1 MALQKLA
8 ENDVLGNSAAHFF
21 KSGNIVRGSEI
32 DGLAEL
38 KDLLPTKGPNGTNV
52 EYDIWYD
59 MADQERIHGYMYTDA
74 MAKFLYIRAAGAYWT
89 HKIMQQASKEPITE
103 EGERIFQDLAENSV
117 DKYKLRKARS
127 QHDFVIFLPGTN
139 IIKEALDWDKM
150 ENAIKQGAKLKCH
163 PITAPGLVANL
174 KHRYGKE
181 NILDKKLSGHE
192 LMAGAS
198 IVGCCENSEMG
209 IVSLAQG
216 KKTYLFGHGHKHLTY
231 SALYNTI
238 WKGGKA
244 DVNKLKSILSAK
256 YSGMIPV
263 IAESPQEYINSY
275 FNHYKEMPHVK
286 PRNNNP

>member
-1 MALQKLA
+1 
-8 ENDVLGNSAAHFF
+8 
-21 KSGNIVRGSEI
+21 
-32 DGLAEL
+32 
-38 KDLLPTKGPNGTNV
+38 
-52 EYDIWYD
+52 
-59 MADQERIHGYMYTDA
+59 
-74 MAKFLYIRAAGAYWT
+74 
-89 HKIMQQASKEPITE
+89 
-103 EGERIFQDLAENSV
+103 
-117 DKYKLRKARS
+117 
-127 QHDFVIFLPGTN
+127 
-139 IIKEALDWDKM
+139 
-150 ENAIKQGAKLKCH
+150 
-163 PITAPGLVANL
+163 
-174 KHRYGKE
+174 
-181 NILDKKLSGHE
+181 
-192 LMAGAS
+192 MAGAS